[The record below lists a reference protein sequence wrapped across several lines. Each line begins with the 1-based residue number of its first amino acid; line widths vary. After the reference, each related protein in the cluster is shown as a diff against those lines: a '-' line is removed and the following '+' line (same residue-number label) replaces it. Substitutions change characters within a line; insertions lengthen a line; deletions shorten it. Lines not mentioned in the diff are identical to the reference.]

1 MSFRSLLQFEIMKAK
16 WLITFSIVL
25 GSFVA
30 RATDNVSPGDG
41 KNDIEKSDVG
51 GGVID
56 SDSKKPLSNVNIT
69 AYSNNKKEKAVL
81 TDIHGNFSFEDLK
94 PGTYKFVFEKEGY
107 KKVTKEK
114 TIVKIDEGVQIN
126 INMEEHNSFDFMPGP
141 SSLID
146 FKD

>member
-1 MSFRSLLQFEIMKAK
+1 MKAK
-16 WLITFSIVL
+16 WLLTFSIVL
-25 GSFVA
+25 ASFLA
-30 RATDNVSPGDG
+30 RATDDVNPGSGEPDV
-41 KNDIEKSDVG
+41 KKSDVA

-56 SDSKKPLSNVNIT
+56 SDTKKPLGQVNVT
-69 AYSNNKKEKAVL
+69 AYANNKKEKAVL
-81 TDIHGNFSFEDLK
+81 TDAQGNFSFEDLK

-107 KKVTKEK
+107 KKVTREK
-114 TIVKIDEGVQIN
+114 TISKVDEGVQIN